1 MFLQKRGKLVAEF
14 FLIVAGVL
22 AALAADTA
30 FENHRD
36 TELKDEYL
44 TRIETDIRDDVEAIK
59 YRVEFFNDVQSFCG
73 DVLKWLGSDAPVNKE
88 TLLASFYAAEV
99 WPFLPNRS
107 TFEDLQNTGN
117 IRLLDDIELRTS
129 LSYYYN
135 RADTAR
141 SGWNPSEDY
150 RGTIRGVIPIEV
162 QALIRQNC
170 PTTDNMDERPT
181 GFPDCEL
188 PGVDYDEMTRL
199 FARLKDNVAL
209 RETLTYRHSEIGVMT
224 YLLAQQRKFGEQ
236 VLEVVAAQ

>member
-1 MFLQKRGKLVAEF
+1 MLLKSRGKLVAEF

-30 FENHRD
+30 FENRRD
-36 TELKDEYL
+36 NELRDEYL
-44 TRIETDIRDDVEAIK
+44 ARIEADLKSDAEAIN
-59 YRVEFFNDVQSFCG
+59 YRIAFFNDVQVFCG
-73 DVLKWLGSDAPVNKE
+73 DVLNWLGADEPVDKD

-99 WPFLPNRS
+99 WAFLPSRS
-107 TFEDLQNTGN
+107 TFEDLQSTGN

-129 LSYYYN
+129 LSRYYN
-135 RADTAR
+135 RADTSRA
-141 SGWNPSEDY
+141 GWNPAEDY
-150 RGTIRGVIPIEV
+150 REVIRGVIPNDV

-199 FARLKDNVAL
+199 FARLKEDVAFQ
-209 RETLTYRHSEIGVMT
+209 ETLTYRHSEIGVMI
-224 YLLAQQRKFGEQ
+224 YLLSQQRKVGEQ
-236 VLEVVAAQ
+236 VLEVLAAQ